1 VRLHSPRDERVVIVT
16 QAEFVVS
23 AVSPQDFPRD
33 GIPEVVLAGR
43 SNVGKSSLI
52 NRLVGQRKLA
62 RTSAT
67 PGKTQSIN
75 FYRLNGSFF
84 FVDLPGY
91 GYAKASKESSRKW
104 RRLVEQ
110 YFQNRRT
117 IVMVIQLVDSRIPPT
132 HLDLEL
138 AEWLDALHLPRMIV
152 ATKVDKLS
160 GNEKTVQLRT
170 LSSAFSGAPVT
181 PASALTGTGC
191 KEIWKRVEET
201 TSSKEQA

>member
-1 VRLHSPRDERVVIVT
+1 M
-16 QAEFVVS
+16 
-23 AVSPQDFPRD
+23 
-33 GIPEVVLAGR
+33 
-43 SNVGKSSLI
+43 GKSSLI
-52 NRLVGQRKLA
+52 NRLVGEKKLA

-75 FYRLNGSFF
+75 FYRLNGSFY

>member
-1 VRLHSPRDERVVIVT
+1 M
-16 QAEFVVS
+16 
-23 AVSPQDFPRD
+23 
-33 GIPEVVLAGR
+33 
-43 SNVGKSSLI
+43 GKSSLI
-52 NRLVGQRKLA
+52 NRLVGQKKLA

-75 FYRLNGSFF
+75 FYRLNGAFF

-110 YFQNRRT
+110 YIRNRPN

-138 AEWLDALHLPRMIV
+138 AEWLDTLHLPRMIV

-170 LSSAFSGAPVT
+170 LSSAFGGAPVAL
-181 PASALTGTGC
+181 ASALTGIGC

-201 TSSKEQA
+201 TSSKKQTSF